1 MDEVSIF
8 LPAVFST
15 SWVYLYIY
23 MHAQKCIF
31 FSKTQSISL
40 YRIGFFPL
48 KRKSPYYYLFK
59 WFKFPECSYHI
70 LALYLRIQYT
80 NSDNILCR
88 VHILHTITHPPP
100 PSPHFFSINV
110 HLKFV
115 WFFNLHNNPFEM
127 PKIMKSQ
134 I

>member
-1 MDEVSIF
+1 MDDVSIF

-15 SWVYLYIY
+15 SWVYICTSTC
-23 MHAQKCIF
+23 MHKNVFF
-31 FSKTQSISL
+31 FSRTQSISL

-88 VHILHTITHPPP
+88 VHILHTITPP

-115 WFFNLHNNPFEM
+115 WFFSLHNNPFEM